1 MFQLFLQLSSY
12 FSKWQREV
20 RPIICA
26 ENFSYRFVLCSVRR
40 FEHAFRTLGLL
51 IDQESGN
58 NCLVMMIM
66 WFFCFTC
73 AGTLK
78 RLPVFSVQTVPCSRG
93 IFVEQMQGHFRLR
106 CLTRCQVPQWQVCI
120 FSFKNPIKVLFI
132 MVFVLITDLFIQ
144 QKNFHQLFYLLWESD
159 DY

>member
-12 FSKWQREV
+12 FSKWQREG

-26 ENFSYRFVLCSVRR
+26 ENFSYCFVLCSVRR

-51 IDQESGN
+51 IDQESGK

-78 RLPVFSVQTVPCSRG
+78 RLPVFFVQTVPCSRG
-93 IFVEQMQGHFRLR
+93 IFAEQMQGHFRLR
-106 CLTRCQVPQWQVCI
+106 CLQGAKYHNGRY
-120 FSFKNPIKVLFI
+120 
-132 MVFVLITDLFIQ
+132 VFLELKIQ
-144 QKNFHQLFYLLWESD
+144 LNFFLLWSLS
-159 DY
+159 